1 MELNTILCVIAG
13 DNNPS
18 LSSDSRATLG
28 TAASLAMNGKLS
40 IIFIDQKKKEV
51 GEQGENGTSSSS
63 LNQRAKL
70 LQDNLQALGM
80 SLDQINVLEEE
91 VEASVGKGSVA
102 VGDAADSLA
111 ADLVLVSSSAIH
123 EHQIVDANLLAE
135 FVPCPLLVLP

>member
-13 DNNPS
+13 DNNPT

-28 TAASLAMNGKLS
+28 TAASLAMHGKLS
-40 IIFIDQKKKEV
+40 IIFIDQKKER
-51 GEQGENGTSSSS
+51 GEQGENGTSSST

>member
-51 GEQGENGTSSSS
+51 GEQGENGTSSS